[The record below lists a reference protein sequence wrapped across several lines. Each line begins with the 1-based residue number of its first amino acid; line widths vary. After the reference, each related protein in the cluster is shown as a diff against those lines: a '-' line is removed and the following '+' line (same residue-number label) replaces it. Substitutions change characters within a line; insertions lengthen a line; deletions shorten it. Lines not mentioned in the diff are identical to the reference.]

1 MARIIAVANQKGG
14 VGKTTNCVNLAA
26 SLALSSSRVLLVDL
40 DAQGNATMGCGV
52 DKHTVGATVY
62 EWLVEDRPL
71 AALGPAVQEAGAERT
86 VLAAARDRQRDER
99 SALLLFQ
106 LAREVLGLAGPGR
119 VEDRRQ
125 AVRVERVVAVR
136 QERKQGVEPRVDIML
151 PLTSS
156 ASEVT
161 ILRERLEPIAAE
173 DARQVIGIGA
183 MIETPR
189 ACLRAE
195 EIARGCDFFSFG
207 TNDLTQLAFGLSRDD
222 AGTFMPEYR
231 NLGLLAYNPF
241 RVLDDQG
248 VGELLAIAVER
259 GRITRQD
266 MPMALCGEQGAEPES
281 VRLAHDL
288 GFNSVS
294 CSPYRVPIARLAA
307 AQAAL
312 VGGR

>member
-1 MARIIAVANQKGG
+1 MR
-14 VGKTTNCVNLAA
+14 AA
-26 SLALSSSRVLLVDL
+26 
-40 DAQGNATMGCGV
+40 
-52 DKHTVGATVY
+52 
-62 EWLVEDRPL
+62 
-71 AALGPAVQEAGAERT
+71 
-86 VLAAARDRQRDER
+86 
-99 SALLLFQ
+99 
-106 LAREVLGLAGPGR
+106 
-119 VEDRRQ
+119 
-125 AVRVERVVAVR
+125 
-136 QERKQGVEPRVDIML
+136 
-151 PLTSS
+151 
-156 ASEVT
+156 
-161 ILRERLEPIAAE
+161 
-173 DARQVIGIGA
+173 
-183 MIETPR
+183 
-189 ACLRAE
+189 

-259 GRITRQD
+259 GRITRHD

-281 VRLAHDL
+281 VRLAHNL

-312 VGGR
+312 GGER